1 MIIYRRTKK
10 YYFYFRQ
17 GIKVMAIG
25 NPIRNSNR
33 KNIPY
38 YTEICD
44 SIS

>member
-25 NPIRNSNR
+25 NPIRNSN
-33 KNIPY
+33 KITY
-38 YTEICD
+38 YTDICD